1 MKQRIF
7 LLLGVALLVL
17 GGCEASTARFAAPP
31 KEPTYKDAA
40 NTQLIQTNYA
50 ATDKLLKALT
60 RQMDP
65 ALPIVVATL
74 VNIDE
79 LTESSRLGR
88 LISEQIGARLSAHNY
103 RVVELKLRGDIFV
116 KQTEG
121 ELLLS
126 REVKNIMINHKAQAV
141 VVGTY
146 SEAKN
151 FLYLN
156 LKIVS
161 VLDNVII
168 AAHDYVLPIDN
179 NIRHLLFPPAR

>member
-1 MKQRIF
+1 MKRSLLF
-7 LLLGVALLVL
+7 LLSLALIVL
-17 GGCEASTARFAAPP
+17 GGCEASTGRLAQQP

-40 NTQLIQTNYA
+40 KTELIKTNYA
-50 ATDKLLKALT
+50 ATDKLLKSLK
-60 RQMDP
+60 RPLDP
-65 ALPIVVATL
+65 SLPLVVATL

-88 LISEQIGARLSAHNY
+88 LVSEQIGARLSAHNY
-103 RVVELKLRGDIFV
+103 QVVELKLRGDIFV

-126 REVKNIMINHKAQAV
+126 REVKNIMLNHKAQAV

-156 LKIVS
+156 IKIVS
-161 VLDNVII
+161 VLDNTII
-168 AAHDYVLPIDN
+168 GAHDYVLPIDK
-179 NIRHLLFPPAR
+179 NIRHLLLPHYK

>member
-1 MKQRIF
+1 MRHSI
-7 LLLGVALLVL
+7 LVLLGSLLIIL
-17 GGCEASTARFAAPP
+17 GGCGASTGRFAPPP

-40 NTQLIQTNYA
+40 KTELIKTNYA
-50 ATDKLLKALT
+50 ATDKLLKSLK
-60 RQMDP
+60 RPLDP
-65 ALPIVVATL
+65 ALPLVVATL

-88 LISEQIGARLSAHNY
+88 LISEQIGARLSAQNY
-103 RVVELKLRGDIFV
+103 RVIELKLRGDIFV

-126 REVKNIMINHKAQAV
+126 REVKNIMVNHKAQAV

-156 LKIVS
+156 LKIIS
-161 VLDNVII
+161 VLDNII
-168 AAHDYVLPIDN
+168 IGAHDYVLPIDN
-179 NIRHLLFPPAR
+179 NIRHLLLPPSR